1 MVIPL
6 THVVLILKEKNKR
19 RTMMNNIKNTMC
31 RLSELSRWEIDS
43 LVDAMPPSVYLE
55 QGWYPEKAL
64 GFDKKGNSGFWNELL
79 DSTIVTY
86 TEMMQ
91 LLKGKD
97 MNKQTA
103 QEQIAV
109 MQIEMDKLKAIID
122 KQEAKPEAKTG
133 RVMGLDD
140 IEDGDTYWLLRADII
155 STRMDS
161 DTVDKARIDM
171 GNAFHDRETA
181 EKYLEYLKLEQEL
194 RRAQIADGGAGDDL
208 VIVIQDNRVVISHSV
223 YFHKVSFRT
232 VEARNN
238 FRTAH
243 TDEQLTLLIRG
254 V

>member
-1 MVIPL
+1 
-6 THVVLILKEKNKR
+6 
-19 RTMMNNIKNTMC
+19 MMMYNITNTMC
-31 RLSELSRWEIDS
+31 RLGDLTPVQIDS
-43 LVDAMPPSVYLE
+43 LLYIMPYGQFDFRTNEPYIGVT
-55 QGWYPEKAL
+55 KA
-64 GFDKKGNSGFWNELL
+64 GAWGTWAGAYDP
-79 DSTIVTY
+79 TIKTY
-86 TEMMQ
+86 AGMMQ

-140 IEDGDTYWLLRADII
+140 IEDGATYWLLRADII

-194 RRAQIADGGAGDDL
+194 RRAQIADGGEGVEEKYNVILNNRNGKLTTSHGDVYHEKVAFNTQKARDAFKKA
-208 VIVIQDNRVVISHSV
+208 HS
-223 YFHKVSFRT
+223 
-232 VEARNN
+232 N
-238 FRTAH
+238 
-243 TDEQLTLLIRG
+243 EQIILLIRG